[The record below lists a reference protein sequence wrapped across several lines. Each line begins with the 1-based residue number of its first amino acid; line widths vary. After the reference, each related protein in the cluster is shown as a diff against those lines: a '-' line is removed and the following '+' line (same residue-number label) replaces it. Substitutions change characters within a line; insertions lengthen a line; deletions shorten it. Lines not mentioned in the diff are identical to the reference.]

1 MLYQWYHLWK
11 WNIVFVVKLKT
22 PIVINL
28 FIHSK
33 SRTSWLRLQKSSK
46 GNLPF
51 AKLTHLFTELTRFL
65 FAKVLHLFAKVFI
78 REYFALY
85 CKIFAL
91 YRESEAFIAKVTLF
105 IFARVLFY
113 RESRVIISKSFAFIR
128 DKLMFLPSK
137 S

>member
-22 PIVINL
+22 LIVINL

-46 GNLPF
+46 GKSPF
-51 AKLTHLFTELTRFL
+51 REINAFTELTRFL

-91 YRESEAFIAKVTLF
+91 YRESEALIAKVTLF

>member
-22 PIVINL
+22 LIVINL

-46 GNLPF
+46 GKSPF
-51 AKLTHLFTELTRFL
+51 REINAFTELTRFL

-113 RESRVIISKSFAFIR
+113 RESRVIFSKSFAFIR

>member
-11 WNIVFVVKLKT
+11 WNIVFVVKLNT

-46 GNLPF
+46 GKSPF
-51 AKLTHLFTELTRFL
+51 REINAFIHEINAF
-65 FAKVLHLFAKVFI
+65 FI
-78 REYFALY
+78 RESFAFI
-85 CKIFAL
+85 CKSIYSRIFRVIL
-91 YRESEAFIAKVTLF
+91 QNIRIISRKWGIYRESYAFY
-105 IFARVLFY
+105 FARVLFY